1 MSSVVELLDRSVP
14 APPSEATVLLA
25 ILLLLVFV
33 VVLVTL
39 VGARR
44 RAELEALRQ
53 GELTQRN
60 AELEALRR
68 SLEER
73 VAARTAELEASN
85 RQLEVSHRALAAT
98 CTELQR
104 NQEGLIAAER
114 MAAIGRLTAGVAH
127 EMSSPLSATLC
138 SLSELSELVE
148 EHRGS
153 IGDERIEE
161 HDLRELN
168 AEMQAALSLAQRG
181 IDRAMAYLRGIKS
194 HAREGDTRREAFDA
208 AHAVEESL
216 LLLAPAARA
225 ARCELRFE
233 APPHAI
239 MLHGAAAR
247 LMQVITNLTANAL
260 DATADRGGGEVKLH
274 LARRD
279 DHVLLA
285 VADGGGGIADDVLPR
300 IFEPMFTTKP
310 HGKGTGL
317 GLSIADDI
325 VRNEFE
331 GGIAVRVD
339 PGRGT
344 TFELRL
350 PGRAEV

>member
-1 MSSVVELLDRSVP
+1 
-14 APPSEATVLLA
+14 
-25 ILLLLVFV
+25 
-33 VVLVTL
+33 
-39 VGARR
+39 
-44 RAELEALRQ
+44 
-53 GELTQRN
+53 
-60 AELEALRR
+60 
-68 SLEER
+68 